1 MASTLAILGG
11 EPIRARPFSRWPVFD
26 SREREQLD
34 TVLTSGTW
42 GGHPSP
48 SPKAAELSA
57 AFAACHGA
65 RFAIP
70 TTSCTSA
77 LEVALKALSIGPGDE
92 VIVPALTFAAT
103 AYAAVA
109 CMARP
114 IFADVSPINACTDP
128 ASVERLITRRTK
140 AIIPVHYGASLAD
153 LDALT
158 EISRTH

>member
-11 EPIRARPFSRWPVFD
+11 EPIRTRPFSRWPVLD
-26 SREREQLD
+26 SREREELD

-57 AFAACHGA
+57 AFAAYHGA
-65 RFAIP
+65 RFVIP
-70 TTSCTSA
+70 TTSCTAA
-77 LEVALKALSIGPGDE
+77 LEVALKALGVGPGDE

-103 AYAAVA
+103 PYAAVA

-114 IFADVSPINACTDP
+114 IFADVSPVDACIDP
-128 ASVERLITRRTK
+128 VAVERLITRPTQ
-140 AIIPVHYGASLAD
+140 AIVPAQYWG
-153 LDALT
+153 
-158 EISRTH
+158 

>member
-1 MASTLAILGG
+1 MSSTLAILGG
-11 EPIRARPFSRWPVFD
+11 EPIRTRAFSKWPVFD
-26 SREREQLD
+26 SRERQQLE

-57 AFAACHGA
+57 AFASYHGA

-70 TTSCTSA
+70 TTSCTTA
-77 LEVALKALSIGPGDE
+77 LEVALKALGVGPGDN

-109 CMARP
+109 CIARP
-114 IFADVSPINACTDP
+114 IFADVSPVNACIDP
-128 ASVERLITRRTK
+128 EAVERLITGRTK
-140 AIIPVHYGASLAD
+140 AI
-153 LDALT
+153 
-158 EISRTH
+158 